1 MVVGRPEGAAVG
13 ADVIGEVVGPPVVG
27 AAVGSG
33 DPRMCANPL
42 LPAALSFWQLGQP
55 AVPPPPT
62 VTTIWSVPAG
72 IGTLLRE
79 MHEPRCPPP
88 PDWMGTLS
96 GAQPCRMPVAPL
108 PAPAGTGVVPHVP
121 STCPAPKPGASEHER
136 QPPSPPGADTES
148 AVMPLTPRNA
158 MLVAPPLPPGPPLFQ
173 HAPVPPPPPPP
184 ASAYSTVPQPGKT
197 SKRPDAVNVSDRGC
211 FEHHHAGQLYS
222 Q

>member
-1 MVVGRPEGAAVG
+1 MPTAAGLDGDIVGRT
-13 ADVIGEVVGPPVVG
+13 
-27 AAVGSG
+27 
-33 DPRMCANPL
+33 
-42 LPAALSFWQLGQP
+42 
-55 AVPPPPT
+55 AVPD
-62 VTTIWSVPAG
+62 AG
-72 IGTLLRE
+72 GAVAGPGGDRLRATRPE
-79 MHEPRCPPP
+79 HLPRTKTR
-88 PDWMGTLS
+88 GQRTR
-96 GAQPCRMPVAPL
+96 A
-108 PAPAGTGVVPHVP
+108 
-121 STCPAPKPGASEHER
+121 E
-136 QPPSPPGADTES
+136 PPSPPGADTES